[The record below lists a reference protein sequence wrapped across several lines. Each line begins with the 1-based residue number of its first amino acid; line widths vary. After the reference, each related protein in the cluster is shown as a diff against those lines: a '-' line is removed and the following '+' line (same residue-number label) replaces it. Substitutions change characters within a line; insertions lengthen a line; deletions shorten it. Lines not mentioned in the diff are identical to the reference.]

1 MRNIIVVCLVLLCAV
16 GLIIGEKLVMN
27 SSQSD
32 SKILKVAF
40 PSKELIS
47 KYEPTNKEHC
57 KLSFPRLRIPET
69 FVKRLRIFWIES

>member
-40 PSKELIS
+40 PSKELIL
-47 KYEPTNKEHC
+47 KYEPTNINLDYEYIFLENVFSHW
-57 KLSFPRLRIPET
+57 LR
-69 FVKRLRIFWIES
+69 